1 MTNMITKITSIAAAA
16 AIITAAI
23 PTAEYLTGTSITSV
37 TASAAAVNTLTLS
50 DLDRI
55 EREWES
61 HPYVL
66 SAWFWANYTSSGKV
80 AVGDLQELLAFDFG
94 FDIDIDSVF
103 GYDTENYVKEGQRRL
118 SITVDGKVGN
128 TTFYCLIDKARSII
142 NERGQSSTVSNTNSK
157 IESSISWM
165 EYRQGWNKDDM
176 GYKYDWCTAALCD
189 AMIDSG
195 YDICRTWNTC
205 DFVIDICD
213 NHGMGTF
220 YCFRNANYQSLKNNG
235 MSKSGFNHVIK
246 TSRSD
251 FTPQRGD
258 IVVYRWS
265 DDFGYNWSHIGI
277 ITNYSNGTLYTI
289 DANTSGGKVAKRTRS
304 YNSEVVGILRM

>member
-1 MTNMITKITSIAAAA
+1 MTNMITKITSIA

-128 TTFYCLIDKARSII
+128 TTFYCLIDKARS
-142 NERGQSSTVSNTNSK
+142 RSLTSAVSHRLSAIPTPKSNLPSP
-157 IESSISWM
+157 
-165 EYRQGWNKDDM
+165 GWNTDRAGTRM
-176 GYKYDWCTAALCD
+176 
-189 AMIDSG
+189 
-195 YDICRTWNTC
+195 TWAINTTG
-205 DFVIDICD
+205 VPLLS
-213 NHGMGTF
+213 
-220 YCFRNANYQSLKNNG
+220 A
-235 MSKSGFNHVIK
+235 
-246 TSRSD
+246 
-251 FTPQRGD
+251 
-258 IVVYRWS
+258 
-265 DDFGYNWSHIGI
+265 
-277 ITNYSNGTLYTI
+277 TL
-289 DANTSGGKVAKRTRS
+289 
-304 YNSEVVGILRM
+304 

>member
-128 TTFYCLIDKARSII
+128 TTFYCLIDKARLII

-157 IESSISWM
+157 IESSIS
-165 EYRQGWNKDDM
+165 
-176 GYKYDWCTAALCD
+176 
-189 AMIDSG
+189 
-195 YDICRTWNTC
+195 
-205 DFVIDICD
+205 
-213 NHGMGTF
+213 
-220 YCFRNANYQSLKNNG
+220 
-235 MSKSGFNHVIK
+235 
-246 TSRSD
+246 
-251 FTPQRGD
+251 
-258 IVVYRWS
+258 
-265 DDFGYNWSHIGI
+265 
-277 ITNYSNGTLYTI
+277 
-289 DANTSGGKVAKRTRS
+289 
-304 YNSEVVGILRM
+304 

>member
-103 GYDTENYVKEGQRRL
+103 GYDTENYVKEGDR
-118 SITVDGKVGN
+118 
-128 TTFYCLIDKARSII
+128 
-142 NERGQSSTVSNTNSK
+142 
-157 IESSISWM
+157 
-165 EYRQGWNKDDM
+165 
-176 GYKYDWCTAALCD
+176 
-189 AMIDSG
+189 
-195 YDICRTWNTC
+195 
-205 DFVIDICD
+205 
-213 NHGMGTF
+213 
-220 YCFRNANYQSLKNNG
+220 
-235 MSKSGFNHVIK
+235 KS
-246 TSRSD
+246 
-251 FTPQRGD
+251 
-258 IVVYRWS
+258 VV
-265 DDFGYNWSHIGI
+265 
-277 ITNYSNGTLYTI
+277 
-289 DANTSGGKVAKRTRS
+289 
-304 YNSEVVGILRM
+304 